1 MSMKVAI
8 YPGFF
13 DPFTLG
19 HFNIV
24 ERASLIFDR
33 VIVSLAEDSP
43 KKGLF
48 TIDERF
54 SMIQESLKGFSNV
67 TVEMFSGLLVN
78 YVKSKQSKVLIRGIR
93 TVSDFEYEFQM
104 ALSNKAMARDIE
116 TLFMMTEGRY
126 SFLSSTII
134 KEVARLGG
142 NFDQMVPPIVSIK
155 LKEKYDR

>member
-1 MSMKVAI
+1 MKVAI